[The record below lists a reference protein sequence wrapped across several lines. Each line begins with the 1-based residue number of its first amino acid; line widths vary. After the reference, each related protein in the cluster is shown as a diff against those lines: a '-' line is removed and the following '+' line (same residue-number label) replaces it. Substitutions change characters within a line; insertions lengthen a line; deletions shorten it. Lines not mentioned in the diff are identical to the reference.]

1 MASRDAP
8 FPGVAGPAPPRVS
21 LAGASAAAPTRA
33 EAVAAAHAARE
44 ARRLERERPAAA
56 LAVQRA
62 WRGARA
68 RRDARAELWRR
79 FLLQYGA
86 AVADAAARPAA
97 ADVATSVLPLAL
109 HGHLPPLG
117 WRGALEAGAPL
128 DAAALGDDNGAALR
142 GVLALVLRSLG
153 GAEAELCAAASASQL
168 RRLALLCCAVAGS
181 PGADP
186 LLQAAAARAV
196 LLLCERGGEG
206 VRSWMAPQ
214 PLAARAAARLAAA
227 LVGGG
232 ACAEPAAAR
241 LCVAALGHLLA
252 AQVALAAEGGAALD
266 ALLHEALAAPGIMG
280 RAPAA
285 ALAPLRAPNA
295 YARLAARAA
304 ELAPRLPPAAALGLA
319 AALAELLPA
328 GAAAAASAAE
338 LGAAAEALLGRAG
351 AGAAPGA
358 GAALDAAALDAAA
371 ARFARGDLARAL
383 LEALPAPRLAAVYA
397 PLLALCDAA
406 EAPGNAPGAAS
417 ASARVLSALAFG
429 APAAPARLWRWL
441 AGAVRLPLEVPA
453 EARAFDVPSLPTG
466 ADSVPPAAAPALALF
481 CRVHAHWSAVADDA
495 DFFGADAP
503 LALPAQR
510 AVALSLAW
518 LVVGSQLGAADA
530 APPALAPA
538 VAAALRRAAAAAL
551 RALAERDAR
560 RAFAPPALW
569 LAPFAAAEA
578 AGGAPDAA
586 AAAAA
591 LLARAEG
598 GAPPPGL
605 AGLLLEAPACVALP
619 ARVAAFRALV
629 AADRAARRL
638 DAPPAEGGPRAARV
652 RVRRGRLLEDALAAL
667 WPPPSPSA
675 ARGPLAVAFVSVAG
689 ADEAGVDAGGLT
701 RELYD
706 AATCELLDPD
716 RGLFA
721 ADAAGGRFPSPAAV
735 SLPRGADLLS
745 LAGLL
750 AGRALREGV
759 LLDAPLAPF
768 FVARLQG
775 RLPALD
781 DLAALDPELHASL
794 LAVKRYKGDV
804 SELGLVFAAETEEF
818 GARRSEPLV
827 PGGASVPVTDE
838 SRLLYVHLLAD
849 WHQRRRL
856 GPAADAF
863 ARGLAAAL
871 PPAWLRLFSPA
882 EVNALLGGAGGAGVL
897 MSEMRR
903 CCHYGGGYTA
913 SSRPVKLFWA
923 VAEALPPADA
933 TALARFW
940 TARARASLGGWAA
953 LSPPLTIWRA
963 EGEASPL
970 ARLGGRDVARLPAA
984 ATCSNT
990 LKLPPYARAST
1001 LRDKL
1006 LAAIHSGAGFELA

>member
-1 MASRDAP
+1 MTSRDAP
-8 FPGVAGPAPPRVS
+8 FPGVAGAPPPRVS

-62 WRGARA
+62 WRGSRA
-68 RRDARAELWRR
+68 RRDARAELRRR

-86 AVADAAARPAA
+86 AVADAATKPAA
-97 ADVATSVLPLAL
+97 ADVVASVLPMAL

-128 DAAALGDDNGAALR
+128 DAADDIDNGAIDNGAALR
-142 GVLALVLRSLG
+142 GALALILRSLG
-153 GAEAELCAAASASQL
+153 DAEAALCVAAGASQL
-168 RRLALLCCAVAGS
+168 RRLALLSCAVAGS

-196 LLLCERGGEG
+196 LLLCERGGKG
-206 VRSWMAPQ
+206 VRVWTAAR
-214 PLAARAAARLAAA
+214 PLVARAAARLAAMLDSGA
-227 LVGGG
+227 L
-232 ACAEPAAAR
+232 AEPAAAR

-266 ALLHEALAAPGIMG
+266 ALLQEALAAPGIMR

-285 ALAPLRAPNA
+285 ALAPLRAPVA
-295 YARLAARAA
+295 YKAAAARAA
-304 ELAPRLPPAAALGLA
+304 ALAPRLPPAAALGLA

-328 GAAAAASAAE
+328 GGGAAAAAAAF
-338 LGAAAEALLGRAG
+338 GTAAEALLGRAG
-351 AGAAPGA
+351 AGAAPG
-358 GAALDAAALDAAA
+358 AAALDAAA

-383 LEALPAPRLAAVYA
+383 LETLPAPRLAAIYA

-406 EAPGNAPGAAS
+406 EAPGAAPGAAA
-417 ASARVLSALAFG
+417 ASARVLGALAFG

-441 AGAVRLPLEVPA
+441 AGAARLPLEVPA
-453 EARAFDVPSLPTG
+453 EARAFDVPSLPAG
-466 ADSVPPAAAPALALF
+466 ADSVAPDAAPALTLF

-518 LVVGSQLGAADA
+518 LVVGSAHLGAAA
-530 APPALAPA
+530 APTTSPALAPA
-538 VAAALRRAAAAAL
+538 AAAALRRAAAAAL

-675 ARGPLAVAFVSVAG
+675 ARGPLAVAFVSAAG

-706 AATCELLDPD
+706 DATRALLDPD

-721 ADAAGGRFPSPAAV
+721 ADAAGGRFPAPAAV

-781 DLAALDPELHASL
+781 DLATLDPELHASL

-804 SELGLVFAAETEEF
+804 SELCLVFAAETEEF

-827 PGGASVPVTDE
+827 PGGAGVPVTDD

-882 EVNALLGGAGGAGVL
+882 EVNALLGGAGGAGVHV
-897 MSEMRR
+897 SEMRR
-903 CCHYGGGYTA
+903 CCCYGGGYTA

-953 LSPPLTIWRA
+953 LSPPLAIWRA

-1001 LRDKL
+1001 LREKL
-1006 LAAIHSGAGFELA
+1006 MAAIHSGAGFELA